1 VGDGVTDDTQA
12 IKDAIASTFNAWEQI
27 YFPEGTYL
35 VSDEIFWKRFLTLRG
50 DGPGKTIVRLA
61 NNAPGYQDVTNTK
74 AIFFCR
80 ESGRNEANNNG
91 SHSNFIFNLTIEV
104 GSGNPGALAVDFSSH
119 NGGGI
124 ENVRIVDLDN
134 ALTGISLERDSP
146 GPALIKNVEVVGFD
160 YGIRTRYGVYSMT
173 FEDITLRDQRV
184 TGFYNGQHNASI
196 RGLQSSNQVP
206 AITLEN
212 GRTYGLLVLLDAQL
226 NGGANDATAI
236 VGDGEILA
244 RNISASGYGTI
255 LRNGSTVL
263 SGSNIEEY
271 SSSPILDS
279 DGNTVATLNLSV
291 PTAPPV
297 PVADL
302 SDWVNVRDYQNLVV
316 DGDWG
321 PAIQAAID
329 AGKSTVYFP
338 NKTHASY
345 PTEQTVYVRGN
356 VRRIVGLYARLG
368 ERGGSLVCQNKEP
381 LVLEQVRADGG
392 IIHQG
397 EGALI
402 LKRCMSSRLETR
414 PGTGDVFVEDWCCG
428 SMNIDHTNVYVSQL
442 NNESTD
448 MPKIT
453 NNGGTL
459 VVLNL
464 KTEQPSQVAYSLD
477 GAKTEVLGGL
487 IYPVQGGPTTP
498 MYRTEDASLGAYHR
512 ELGPSYPHFLEKD
525 GALIAPSF
533 SRGTRF
539 VEAEA
544 VATPFPDPNK
554 WYVLKNRDSGLNM
567 RNANCAKDRQTLV
580 ELVSW
585 TGNCAQWRFVPKGDY
600 WHIENRDSGL
610 RIRNAGCQ
618 DTSDKTLVELWD
630 GTGNCTQWSIIAAAE
645 DGYYHLKNR
654 DANLNIRNE
663 DCESVNDET
672 RVELYNGTG
681 SCAQWQLIAVG
692 DYNARSETT
701 VSKAQ
706 LPAPLPSFTTTPQLY
721 PNPAA
726 DDLRVQL
733 EDEGSARLVIRDL
746 YGRIVLD
753 QLVRAGEHTDVRHLP
768 AGLYQARLEQ
778 AATITTRKLLI
789 AR

>member
-1 VGDGVTDDTQA
+1 
-12 IKDAIASTFNAWEQI
+12 
-27 YFPEGTYL
+27 
-35 VSDEIFWKRFLTLRG
+35 
-50 DGPGKTIVRLA
+50 
-61 NNAPGYQDVTNTK
+61 
-74 AIFFCR
+74 
-80 ESGRNEANNNG
+80 
-91 SHSNFIFNLTIEV
+91 
-104 GSGNPGALAVDFSSH
+104 
-119 NGGGI
+119 
-124 ENVRIVDLDN
+124 
-134 ALTGISLERDSP
+134 
-146 GPALIKNVEVVGFD
+146 
-160 YGIRTRYGVYSMT
+160 
-173 FEDITLRDQRV
+173 
-184 TGFYNGQHNASI
+184 
-196 RGLQSSNQVP
+196 
-206 AITLEN
+206 
-212 GRTYGLLVLLDAQL
+212 
-226 NGGANDATAI
+226 
-236 VGDGEILA
+236 
-244 RNISASGYGTI
+244 
-255 LRNGSTVL
+255 
-263 SGSNIEEY
+263 
-271 SSSPILDS
+271 
-279 DGNTVATLNLSV
+279 
-291 PTAPPV
+291 
-297 PVADL
+297 
-302 SDWVNVRDYQNLVV
+302 
-316 DGDWG
+316 
-321 PAIQAAID
+321 
-329 AGKSTVYFP
+329 
-338 NKTHASY
+338 
-345 PTEQTVYVRGN
+345 
-356 VRRIVGLYARLG
+356 
-368 ERGGSLVCQNKEP
+368 
-381 LVLEQVRADGG
+381 
-392 IIHQG
+392 
-397 EGALI
+397 
-402 LKRCMSSRLETR
+402 
-414 PGTGDVFVEDWCCG
+414 
-428 SMNIDHTNVYVSQL
+428 
-442 NNESTD
+442 
-448 MPKIT
+448 
-453 NNGGTL
+453 
-459 VVLNL
+459 
-464 KTEQPSQVAYSLD
+464 
-477 GAKTEVLGGL
+477 
-487 IYPVQGGPTTP
+487 

-753 QLVRAGEHTDVRHLP
+753 QLVRAGEHTDVSHLP